1 MTLASTAPN
10 ISPHELKKAEVEFL
24 NNLRMLTSDRQAIE
38 RATVLQRDS
47 SEWYTKLYLTCVT
60 AVAHGIEH
68 ERQALQQLEK
78 QENITI
84 LPCGLFID
92 RTYPFIRATPD
103 GLVGDDTLIEIK
115 CPLTAVKKV
124 LPVQYSI
131 TS

>member
-10 ISPHELKKAEVEFL
+10 MSPHELKKAEVEFL
-24 NNLRMLTSDRQAIE
+24 NNLRMLTSDSQAIE

-47 SEWYTKLYLTCVT
+47 SWYTKLYLTCVT
-60 AVAHGIEH
+60 AVAHGIEQ

-78 QENITI
+78 QGNISI

-124 LPVQYSI
+124 LSEQYSI